1 MRVFAPPCYD
11 FRRMAI
17 SNDLAR
23 GLKKV
28 DKDLDFMM
36 TCFVEVLEQLGH
48 KDLAGTLPWMGKRKL
63 RGVQLFS
70 YRGVQAYSIAFQLL
84 NMVEENASAQ
94 SKRLREDKHGLA
106 SDPGSWGRALRALVA
121 AGLTDK
127 QIVKRLNRMR
137 VEPVLTAH
145 PTEAKRA
152 TVLEIHREIYKLLV
166 RRENNMW
173 TAAEQRAIR
182 EEIKVA
188 LERLWRTGEF
198 YHQKPDVQSEL
209 RNINYFLSKVFPDA
223 VVSMDLRL
231 RQAWEEAGLDP
242 ARVEHPDSLPQI
254 VLGTW
259 VGGDRDGHPLVTS
272 EVTSRA
278 LNLFRATAI
287 GICNERL
294 EALGQRLSLGD
305 HLQEPPAVFVRQ
317 VAKHAAFHGEAGEAA
332 VRRNVGETWRQY
344 VNLIRLRLPNVE
356 GELGQG
362 QHRSPEGV
370 IADLLFLRETL
381 FEVGA
386 GRIARA
392 ELDPLLRFLRTFGF
406 HMAVLD
412 IRQNSAFHDKAIGQ
426 LLAATGQDDANFA
439 QWDESR
445 RLGFLDS
452 ELRSTRPFLREQ
464 ASIGPEADA
473 VVACHRALATHIGH
487 YGSAGLGSL
496 IVSMTRSVSDL
507 LSVYLLARE
516 AGLTAGGSDDAYCL
530 LPVVPLFETI
540 GDLERSTGIMDA
552 FLSHPMTQRTLKA
565 RRDAG
570 LTDGLTQ
577 QVMIGYSDSNKDGG
591 ILASLWNLYR
601 AQQNLAAVGEKHGVR
616 IVFFHGRGGTISRG
630 AGPTHR
636 FIDALPQG
644 SIQGEMRV
652 TEQGE
657 SITQKYANHITAV
670 NNLELLTAGVTQNT
684 FLHDVAV
691 RSETAQAKVMDRLA
705 EFSREAYQDL
715 IRTPRFIE
723 FFRQAT
729 PIDVIE
735 ASRIGSRPSRRTG
748 AASLEDLRAI
758 PWVFAWSQARFYL
771 SGWYGVGSALA
782 RLKEEDPKGF
792 EIIRKNY
799 DDWPPLRYMLKNAS
813 TSVLASNRSM
823 MKLYGGLVTDKKL
836 RGLFLNRILA
846 EHNLARKMLDE
857 LSGSKLSEGRPRL
870 RKVIALRESA
880 IDLLHEQQ
888 VALLKDWR
896 KKVADG
902 DRKEADALLPQMLL
916 SLNAIAAGLQA
927 TG

>member
-823 MKLYGGLVTDKKL
+823 MKLYGSLVTDKKL

>member
-1 MRVFAPPCYD
+1 
-11 FRRMAI
+11 MAI
-17 SNDLAR
+17 STDLAR

-36 TCFVEVLEQLGH
+36 TCFVEVLEQLDH

-63 RGVQLFS
+63 RGVQIFS

-106 SDPGSWGRALRALVA
+106 SDPGSWGRALRALVD

-127 QIVKRLNRMR
+127 QIAKRLNRMR

-173 TAAEQRAIR
+173 TVAEQRAIR

-188 LERLWRTGEF
+188 LERLWRTGEI

-231 RQAWEEAGLDP
+231 RQAWEEAGFDP
-242 ARVEHPDSLPQI
+242 ARVEHPDSLPQV

-259 VGGDRDGHPLVTS
+259 VGGDRDGHPLVTA
-272 EVTSRA
+272 EVTTRA
-278 LNLFRATAI
+278 LNLFRSTAI
-287 GICNERL
+287 AICNERL
-294 EALGQRLSLGD
+294 ETLGQRLSLGD
-305 HLQEPPAVFVRQ
+305 HLQEPPAVFIRQ
-317 VAKHAAFHGEAGEAA
+317 VEKHAAAHGEAGEAA
-332 VRRNVGETWRQY
+332 LKRNIGETWRQY
-344 VNLIRLRLPNVE
+344 INLIHLRLPNPV
-356 GELGQG
+356 GALGQG
-362 QHRSPEGV
+362 QHRTPEGV

-381 FEVGA
+381 IEVGA

-452 ELRSTRPFLREQ
+452 ELRSTRPFMREQ
-464 ASIGPEADA
+464 ASIGNEADA
-473 VVACHRALATHIGH
+473 VVACHRALVEHIDQ

-691 RSETAQAKVMDRLA
+691 RSEAAQAKVMDRLA
-705 EFSREAYQDL
+705 EFSREAYQEL
-715 IRTPRFIE
+715 IHTPRFIE

-792 EIIRKNY
+792 EVIRKNY

-836 RGLFLNRILA
+836 RSLFLNRILA

>member
-1 MRVFAPPCYD
+1 
-11 FRRMAI
+11 MAI

-36 TCFVEVLEQLGH
+36 TCFVEVLEQLDH

-106 SDPGSWGRALRALVA
+106 SDPGSWGRALRSLVD

-127 QIVKRLNRMR
+127 QIAKRLNRMR

-231 RQAWEEAGLDP
+231 RQAWEEAGFDP
-242 ARVEHPDSLPQI
+242 ARVEHPDALPQI

-259 VGGDRDGHPLVTS
+259 VGGDRDGHPLVTA
-272 EVTSRA
+272 EVTTRA
-278 LNLFRATAI
+278 LNLFRSTAI
-287 GICNERL
+287 AICNERL
-294 EALGQRLSLGD
+294 ETLGQRLSLGD
-305 HLQEPPAVFVRQ
+305 HLQEPPAVFIRQ
-317 VAKHAAFHGEAGEAA
+317 VEKHAAAHGEAGEAA
-332 VRRNVGETWRQY
+332 LKRNVGETWRQY
-344 VNLIRLRLPNVE
+344 VNLIHLRLPNPV
-356 GELGQG
+356 GALGQG
-362 QHRSPEGV
+362 QHRTPEGV

-381 FEVGA
+381 IEVGA

-426 LLAATGQDDANFA
+426 LLAATGQDDADFA
-439 QWDESR
+439 HWDESR

-473 VVACHRALATHIGH
+473 VVACHRALATHIDH
-487 YGSAGLGSL
+487 YGAAGLGSL

-540 GDLERSTGIMDA
+540 GDLERSTGIMEA

-601 AQQNLAAVGEKHGVR
+601 AQQNLAAVGQKHGVR

-691 RSETAQAKVMDRLA
+691 RSEAAQAKVMDRLA

-792 EIIRKNY
+792 EVIRKNY

-836 RGLFLNRILA
+836 RSLFLNRILA

>member
-1 MRVFAPPCYD
+1 
-11 FRRMAI
+11 MAI

-36 TCFVEVLEQLGH
+36 TCFVEVLEQLDH

-63 RGVQLFS
+63 RGVQIFS

-106 SDPGSWGRALRALVA
+106 SDPGSWGRALRALVD

-127 QIVKRLNRMR
+127 QIAKRLNRMR

-188 LERLWRTGEF
+188 LERLWRTGEI

-259 VGGDRDGHPLVTS
+259 VGGDRDGHPLVTA
-272 EVTSRA
+272 EVTARA
-278 LNLFRATAI
+278 LNLFRSTAI
-287 GICNERL
+287 AICNERL
-294 EALGQRLSLGD
+294 ETLGQRLSLGD
-305 HLQEPPAVFVRQ
+305 HLQSPPPVFIRQ
-317 VAKHAAFHGEAGEAA
+317 VEKHAAAHGEAGEAA
-332 VRRNVGETWRQY
+332 LKRNIGETWRQY
-344 VNLIRLRLPNVE
+344 VNLVRLRLPNTV
-356 GELGQG
+356 GELGPG
-362 QHRSPEGV
+362 QHRTPEGV

-381 FEVGA
+381 IEVGA

-473 VVACHRALATHIGH
+473 AVACHRALVTHIDQ

-691 RSETAQAKVMDRLA
+691 RSEAAQAKVMDRLA
-705 EFSREAYQDL
+705 EFSREAYQEL

-792 EIIRKNY
+792 EVIRKNY

-836 RGLFLNRILA
+836 RSLFLNRILA

>member
-1 MRVFAPPCYD
+1 
-11 FRRMAI
+11 MAI

-36 TCFVEVLEQLGH
+36 TCFVEVLEQLDH

-63 RGVQLFS
+63 RGVQIFS

-106 SDPGSWGRALRALVA
+106 SDPGSWGRALRALVD

-127 QIVKRLNRMR
+127 QIAKRLNRMR

-173 TAAEQRAIR
+173 TVAEQRAIR

-188 LERLWRTGEF
+188 LERLWRTGEI

-259 VGGDRDGHPLVTS
+259 VGGDRDGHPLVTA
-272 EVTSRA
+272 EVTTRA
-278 LNLFRATAI
+278 LNLFRSTAI
-287 GICNERL
+287 AICNERL
-294 EALGQRLSLGD
+294 ETLGQRLSLGD
-305 HLQEPPAVFVRQ
+305 HLQEPPAVFTRQ

-332 VRRNVGETWRQY
+332 MKRNIGETWRQY
-344 VNLIRLRLPNVE
+344 INLIRLRLPNVE
-356 GELGQG
+356 GELGHG
-362 QHRSPEGV
+362 QHRTPEGV

-381 FEVGA
+381 IEVGA

-406 HMAVLD
+406 HMACLD

-426 LLAATGQDDANFA
+426 LLAATGQDDTNYA

-473 VVACHRALATHIGH
+473 VVACHRALVTHINQ

-516 AGLTAGGSDDAYCL
+516 AGLTAGGSEDAHCL

-552 FLSHPMTQRTLKA
+552 FLSHPMTKRTLQA
-565 RRDAG
+565 RCDAG
-570 LTDGLTQ
+570 ITDGLTQ

-616 IVFFHGRGGTISRG
+616 IIFFHGRGGTISRG

-691 RSETAQAKVMDRLA
+691 RSETTQAKVMDRLA
-705 EFSREAYQDL
+705 EFSREAYQSL
-715 IRTPRFIE
+715 IQTPRFIE

-823 MKLYGGLVTDKKL
+823 MKLYGALVTDKKL

-846 EHNLARKMLDE
+846 EHNLTRKMLDE

>member
-1 MRVFAPPCYD
+1 MGT
-11 FRRMAI
+11 AI
-17 SNDLAR
+17 STDLAK
-23 GLKKV
+23 GLRKV

-36 TCFVEVLEQLGH
+36 SCFVEVLEQLGH
-48 KDLAGTLPWMGKRKL
+48 KDIAGTLPWMGKRKL
-63 RGVQLFS
+63 RGVQIFS

-94 SKRLREDKHGLA
+94 SKRLREDRDGLA
-106 SDPGSWGRALRALVA
+106 SDPGSWGRALKEMKDAE
-121 AGLTDK
+121 LTDR
-127 QIVKRLNRMR
+127 QIAKRLSRI
-137 VEPVLTAH
+137 VIEPVLTAH

-198 YHQKPDVQSEL
+198 YQQKPDVQSEL
-209 RNINYFLSKVFPDA
+209 RNVLYFLTKVFPDA

-231 RQAWEEAGLDP
+231 RQAWEEAGFEP
-242 ARVEHPDSLPQI
+242 ERIEHPDALPHI
-254 VLGTW
+254 SLGTW
-259 VGGDRDGHPLVTS
+259 VGGDRDGHPLVTA
-272 EVTSRA
+272 EVTKGALDQLRA
-278 LNLFRATAI
+278 AAL
-287 GICNERL
+287 GICHERL
-294 EALGQRLSLGD
+294 DQLGQRLSLGD
-305 HLQEPPAVFVRQ
+305 HLQEPPPVFIKQ
-317 VAKHAAFHGEAGEAA
+317 VEKHAAAHGEAGEAA
-332 VRRNVGETWRQY
+332 LKRNLGETWRQY
-344 VNLIRLRLPNVE
+344 INLCRLRVPSA
-356 GELGQG
+356 GEAVQPG
-362 QHRSPEGV
+362 QHSTPDGV
-370 IADLLFLRETL
+370 VADLLFLRETL
-381 FEVGA
+381 IEVGA
-386 GRIARA
+386 GRIARS
-392 ELDPLLRFLRTFGF
+392 EIDPLVRFLRTFGF
-406 HMAVLD
+406 HMACLD
-412 IRQNSAFHDKAIGQ
+412 IRQNSAFHDRAIGQ
-426 LLAATGQDDANFA
+426 LLAAAGQSDHDYG
-439 QWDESR
+439 QWEESR

-452 ELRSTRPFLREQ
+452 ELRSPRPFLREQ
-464 ASIGPEADA
+464 VSVGAEADA
-473 VVACHRALATHIGH
+473 VIACYRGLVEHVGAH
-487 YGSAGLGSL
+487 GSAGIGSL

-516 AGLTAGGSDDAYCL
+516 AGLTAGGPDEAHCL

-540 GDLERSTGIMDA
+540 GDLERSTGILDE
-552 FLSHPMTQRTLKA
+552 FLAHPMTRRTLEA

-570 LTDGLTQ
+570 LTDGLVQ

-601 AQQNLAAVGEKHGVR
+601 AQQNLAGIGAKHGVR
-616 IVFFHGRGGTISRG
+616 VVFFHGRGGTISRG

-636 FIDALPQG
+636 FIDALPPGTINGQFR
-644 SIQGEMRV
+644 I

-657 SITQKYANHITAV
+657 TITKKYANHITAV

-684 FLHDVAV
+684 LLHEVSV
-691 RSETAQAKVMDRLA
+691 RSEVSQGKVMDRLA
-705 EFSREAYQDL
+705 EFSREAYQEL

-782 RLKEEDPKGF
+782 RLKEEDPKGY
-792 EIIRKNY
+792 ELIVKHH
-799 DDWPPLRYMLKNAS
+799 DDWAPLRYMLKNAS
-813 TSVLASNRSM
+813 TSVLAANRTM
-823 MKLYGGLVTDKKL
+823 MRLYGGMVTDRKL
-836 RGLFLNRILA
+836 RREFLGRVLA
-846 EHNLARKMLDE
+846 EHSLTRRMLDE
-857 LSGSKLSEGRPRL
+857 ISEGTLTAGRPRL
-870 RKVIALRESA
+870 KKVIGLRESA

-888 VALLKDWR
+888 VAILKDWR
-896 KKVADG
+896 RHVAAG
-902 DRKEADALLPQMLL
+902 EKKEADALLPQMLL

>member
-1 MRVFAPPCYD
+1 
-11 FRRMAI
+11 MAI

-36 TCFVEVLEQLGH
+36 TCFVEVLEQLDH

-106 SDPGSWGRALRALVA
+106 SDPGSWGRALRALA
-121 AGLTDK
+121 DAGLTDK
-127 QIVKRLNRMR
+127 QIAKRLNRMR

-231 RQAWEEAGLDP
+231 RQAWEEAGFDP
-242 ARVEHPDSLPQI
+242 DRVEHPDSLPQV

-259 VGGDRDGHPLVTS
+259 VGGDRDGHPLVTA
-272 EVTSRA
+272 EVTTRA
-278 LNLFRATAI
+278 LNLFRSTAI
-287 GICNERL
+287 AICNERL
-294 EALGQRLSLGD
+294 ETLGQRLSLGD
-305 HLQEPPAVFVRQ
+305 HLQEPPAVFIRQ
-317 VAKHAAFHGEAGEAA
+317 VEKHAAAHGEAGEAA
-332 VRRNVGETWRQY
+332 IKRNVGETWRQY
-344 VNLIRLRLPNVE
+344 VNLIHLRLPNPV
-356 GELGQG
+356 GALGHG
-362 QHRSPEGV
+362 QHPTPEGV

-381 FEVGA
+381 IEVGA

-426 LLAATGQDDANFA
+426 LLAATGQADAHFA

-452 ELRSTRPFLREQ
+452 ELRSTRPFMREQ

-473 VVACHRALATHIGH
+473 VVACHRALATHIDH

-691 RSETAQAKVMDRLA
+691 RSEAAQAKVMDRLA

-715 IRTPRFIE
+715 ITTPRFID

-792 EIIRKNY
+792 EVIRKNY

-846 EHNLARKMLDE
+846 EHGLARKMLDE

-870 RKVIALRESA
+870 RKVIALREEA

-902 DRKEADALLPQMLL
+902 DRKEAEALLPQMLL

>member
-1 MRVFAPPCYD
+1 
-11 FRRMAI
+11 MAI

-36 TCFVEVLEQLGH
+36 TCFVEVLEQLDH

-63 RGVQLFS
+63 RGVQIFS

-106 SDPGSWGRALRALVA
+106 SDPGSWGRALRALVD

-127 QIVKRLNRMR
+127 QIAKRLNRMR

-188 LERLWRTGEF
+188 LERLWRTGEI

-259 VGGDRDGHPLVTS
+259 VGGDRDGHPLVTA
-272 EVTSRA
+272 EVTARA
-278 LNLFRATAI
+278 LNLFRSTAI
-287 GICNERL
+287 AICNERL
-294 EALGQRLSLGD
+294 ETLGQRLSLGD
-305 HLQEPPAVFVRQ
+305 HLQSPPPVFIRQ
-317 VAKHAAFHGEAGEAA
+317 VEKHAAAHGEAGEAA
-332 VRRNVGETWRQY
+332 LKRNIGETWRQY
-344 VNLIRLRLPNVE
+344 VNLVHLRLPNTV
-356 GELGQG
+356 GELGPG
-362 QHRSPEGV
+362 QHRTPEGV

-381 FEVGA
+381 IEVGA

-473 VVACHRALATHIGH
+473 AVACHRALVTHIDQ

-691 RSETAQAKVMDRLA
+691 RSEAAQAKVMDRLA

-792 EIIRKNY
+792 EVIRKNY

-836 RGLFLNRILA
+836 RSLFLNRILA

>member
-1 MRVFAPPCYD
+1 
-11 FRRMAI
+11 MAI

-36 TCFVEVLEQLGH
+36 TCFVEVLEQLDH

-106 SDPGSWGRALRALVA
+106 SDPGSWGRALRTLVD

-127 QIVKRLNRMR
+127 QIAKRLNRMR

-231 RQAWEEAGLDP
+231 RQAWEEAGFDP
-242 ARVEHPDSLPQI
+242 DRVEHPDSLPQV

-259 VGGDRDGHPLVTS
+259 VGGDRDGHPLVTA
-272 EVTSRA
+272 EVTTRA
-278 LNLFRATAI
+278 LNLFRSTAI
-287 GICNERL
+287 AICNERL
-294 EALGQRLSLGD
+294 ETLGQRLSLGD
-305 HLQEPPAVFVRQ
+305 HLQEPPPVFIRQ
-317 VAKHAAFHGEAGEAA
+317 VEKHAAAHGEVGEAA
-332 VRRNVGETWRQY
+332 IRRNVGETWRQY
-344 VNLIRLRLPNVE
+344 VNLIRLRLPNPV
-356 GELGQG
+356 GALGHG
-362 QHRSPEGV
+362 QHPTPEGV

-381 FEVGA
+381 IEVGA

-426 LLAATGQDDANFA
+426 LLAATGQDDAHFA

-473 VVACHRALATHIGH
+473 VVACHRALATHIDH

-516 AGLTAGGSDDAYCL
+516 AGLTEGGSDDAYCL

-540 GDLERSTGIMDA
+540 GDLERSTGIMNA

-570 LTDGLTQ
+570 LTEGLTQ

-601 AQQNLAAVGEKHGVR
+601 AQQNLAAVGAKHGVR

-670 NNLELLTAGVTQNT
+670 NNLELLAAGVTQNT
-684 FLHDVAV
+684 FLHDVAI
-691 RSETAQAKVMDRLA
+691 RSEAAQAKVMDRLA
-705 EFSREAYQDL
+705 EFSREAYQEL

-792 EIIRKNY
+792 EVIRRNY

-823 MKLYGGLVTDKKL
+823 MRLYGGLVTDKKL
-836 RGLFLNRILA
+836 RALFLNRILA
-846 EHNLARKMLDE
+846 EHSLARKMLDE

>member
-1 MRVFAPPCYD
+1 
-11 FRRMAI
+11 MAI

-36 TCFVEVLEQLGH
+36 TCFVEVLEQLDH

-127 QIVKRLNRMR
+127 QIAKRLNRMR

-231 RQAWEEAGLDP
+231 RQAWEEAGFDP

-259 VGGDRDGHPLVTS
+259 VGGDRDGHPLVTA
-272 EVTSRA
+272 EVTTRA
-278 LNLFRATAI
+278 LNLFRSTAI
-287 GICNERL
+287 AICNERL
-294 EALGQRLSLGD
+294 ETLGQRLSLGD
-305 HLQEPPAVFVRQ
+305 HLQEPPAVFIRQ
-317 VAKHAAFHGEAGEAA
+317 VEKHAAAHGEAGEAA
-332 VRRNVGETWRQY
+332 IKRNVGETWRQY
-344 VNLIRLRLPNVE
+344 VNLIHLRLPNPV
-356 GELGQG
+356 GALGHG
-362 QHRSPEGV
+362 QHRTPEGV

-381 FEVGA
+381 IEVGA

-406 HMAVLD
+406 HMAILD

-452 ELRSTRPFLREQ
+452 ELRSTRPFMREQ

-473 VVACHRALATHIGH
+473 VVACHRALVTHIDQ

-691 RSETAQAKVMDRLA
+691 RSEAAQAKVMDRLA

-792 EIIRKNY
+792 EVIRKNY

-836 RGLFLNRILA
+836 RSLFLNRILA

>member
-1 MRVFAPPCYD
+1 
-11 FRRMAI
+11 MAI

-23 GLKKV
+23 GLRKV

-36 TCFVEVLEQLGH
+36 RCFVEVLEQLGH

-94 SKRLREDKHGLA
+94 SKRLREDKNGLA
-106 SDPGSWGRALRALVA
+106 SEPGSWGRALKSLHEE
-121 AGLTDK
+121 GLTDK
-127 QIVKRLNRMR
+127 QVAKRLARIR
-137 VEPVLTAH
+137 IDPVLTAH

-173 TAAEQRAIR
+173 TVAEQQAIR
-182 EEIKVA
+182 EEITVA
-188 LERLWRTGEF
+188 LERLWRTGEI
-198 YHQKPDVQSEL
+198 YQQKPDVQSEL
-209 RNINYFLSKVFPDA
+209 RNIIYFLSKVFPDA
-223 VVSMDLRL
+223 VISMDLRL
-231 RQAWEEAGLDP
+231 RQAWQAEGFAPERIDS
-242 ARVEHPDSLPQI
+242 PDALPQI
-254 VLGTW
+254 AFGTW
-259 VGGDRDGHPLVTS
+259 VGGDRDGHPLVTA
-272 EVTSRA
+272 EVTTRA
-278 LNLFRATAI
+278 LNLFRSTAI
-287 GICNERL
+287 NILHERL
-294 EALGQRLSLGD
+294 DTLGQRLSLGD
-305 HLQEPPAVFVRQ
+305 HLQEPPAVFIRQ
-317 VAKHAAFHGEAGEAA
+317 VEKHAAAHGEAGQLALS
-332 VRRNVGETWRQY
+332 RNVGETWRQY
-344 VNLIRLRLPNVE
+344 INLVRLRLPSPDREVE
-356 GELGQG
+356 PN
-362 QHRSPEGV
+362 QHKTPEGV
-370 IADLLFLRETL
+370 VADLLFLRETL
-381 FEVGA
+381 IEVGA
-386 GRIARA
+386 SRIARA
-392 ELDPLLRFLRTFGF
+392 ELDPLIRFLRVFGF
-406 HMAVLD
+406 HMACLD
-412 IRQNSAFHDKAIGQ
+412 IRQNSAFHDKAISQ
-426 LLAATGQDDANFA
+426 LMAAAGASETNYP
-439 QWDESR
+439 QWDEAR

-452 ELRSTRPFLREQ
+452 ELRSTRPFIREK

-473 VVACHRALATHIGH
+473 VLSCYRALVVHIH
-487 YGSAGLGSL
+487 HFGSAGLGSL

-516 AGLTAGGSDDAYCL
+516 AGLTAGGSDSPYCL

-540 GDLERSTGIMDA
+540 ADLERSTSILDA
-552 FLSHPMTQRTLKA
+552 FLSHPVTRRTLEA

-570 LTDGLTQ
+570 VTDGLVQ

-601 AQQNLAAVGEKHGVR
+601 AQQNLVAVGAKHGVR

-636 FIDALPQG
+636 FINALPQG
-644 SIQGEMRV
+644 TINGEMRV

-657 SITQKYANHITAV
+657 SISQKYANHITAV
-670 NNLELLTAGVTQNT
+670 HNLELLTAGTTQNT
-684 FLHDVAV
+684 LLQEVVV
-691 RSETAQAKVMDRLA
+691 RNEVPQAKVMDRLA
-705 EFSREAYQDL
+705 EFSREAYQAL
-715 IRTPRFIE
+715 IHTPRFIE

-758 PWVFAWSQARFYL
+758 PWVFAWSQSRFYL

-792 EIIRKNY
+792 ELIRKLY
-799 DDWPPLRYMLKNAS
+799 DEWAPLRYMLKNAS
-813 TSVLASNRSM
+813 TSVMAANRSM
-823 MKLYGGLVTDKKL
+823 MRLYGNLVTDRKL
-836 RGLFLNRILA
+836 RNAFLKRILD
-846 EHNLARKMLDE
+846 EHSLTRKMLDE
-857 LSGSKLSEGRPRL
+857 LSDSKLTEGRPRL
-870 RKVIALRESA
+870 RKVITLRESA

-902 DRKEADALLPQMLL
+902 ERKEADALLPQMLL

>member
-1 MRVFAPPCYD
+1 MPL
-11 FRRMAI
+11 
-17 SNDLAR
+17 SLDLAR
-23 GLKKV
+23 GLRKV

-36 TCFVEVLEQLGH
+36 TCFVEMLGQLDH
-48 KDLAGTLPWMGKRKL
+48 QDLAGTLPWMGKRKL
-63 RGVQLFS
+63 RGVQIFS

-94 SKRLREDKHGLA
+94 SKRLREDKRGLA
-106 SDPGSWGRALRALVA
+106 SDPGSWGRALRALVD

-127 QIVKRLNRMR
+127 QLAKRLNRVR
-137 VEPVLTAH
+137 IEPVLTAH
-145 PTEAKRA
+145 PTEAKRS

-188 LERLWRTGEF
+188 LERLWRTGEL

-209 RNINYFLSKVFPDA
+209 RNISYFLSKVFPEA
-223 VVSMDLRL
+223 VSSMDLRL

-242 ARVEHPDSLPQI
+242 VRIEHPDTLPQFAF
-254 VLGTW
+254 GTW
-259 VGGDRDGHPLVTS
+259 VGGDRDGHPLVTA
-272 EVTSRA
+272 EVTQRA
-278 LNLFRATAI
+278 LVLFRSTAI
-287 GICNERL
+287 ATCHERL
-294 EALGQRLSLGD
+294 ETLGQRLSLGD

-317 VAKHAAFHGEAGEAA
+317 VAKHAAAHGEAGAEALA
-332 VRRNVGETWRQY
+332 RNLGETWRQY
-344 VNLIRLRLPNVE
+344 VNLTRLRLPAAE
-356 GELGQG
+356 GPPGAG
-362 QHRSPEGV
+362 QHPSPEGV

-381 FEVGA
+381 VAVGA
-386 GRIARA
+386 GRIARS
-392 ELDPLLRFLRTFGF
+392 ELDPLLRFLRNFGF

-412 IRQNSAFHDKAIGQ
+412 VRQNSAFHDKAIGQ
-426 LLAATGQDDANFA
+426 ILAATGQDDIQFSA
-439 QWDESR
+439 WDESR

-464 ASIGPEADA
+464 ASVGVEADA
-473 VVACHRALATHIGH
+473 VIACYRVLATHLGQF
-487 YGSAGLGSL
+487 GSAGVGSL

-507 LSVYLLARE
+507 LTVYLLARE
-516 AGLTAGGSDDAYCL
+516 AGLTAGGLEDAHCR

-540 GDLERSTGIMDA
+540 DDLERSKGIMDA
-552 FLSHPMTQRTLKA
+552 FLAHPMTQRTLRA

-636 FIDALPQG
+636 FLDALPQG
-644 SIQGEMRV
+644 TIQGELRV

-670 NNLELLTAGVTQNT
+670 NNLELLAAGVTQNT

-691 RSETAQAKVMDRLA
+691 RSEKAQAKVMDRLA
-705 EFSREAYQDL
+705 EFSREAYQGL
-715 IRTPRFIE
+715 ILTPRFIE

-792 EIIRKNY
+792 DLLRKSY
-799 DDWPPLRYMLKNAS
+799 DGWPPLRYMLTNAS
-813 TSVLASNRSM
+813 TSVLAANRSM
-823 MKLYGGLVTDKKL
+823 MRLYGSLVTD
-836 RGLFLNRILA
+836 RRIREPFLKRILA
-846 EHNLARKMLDE
+846 EHLLTHRMLDE

-870 RKVIALRESA
+870 RKVIALREAA

-902 DRKEADALLPQMLL
+902 ERKESEALLPQMLL

>member
-1 MRVFAPPCYD
+1 
-11 FRRMAI
+11 MAI
-17 SNDLAR
+17 STDLAR

-36 TCFVEVLEQLGH
+36 TCFVEMLEQLDH

-63 RGVQLFS
+63 RGVQIFS

-94 SKRLREDKHGLA
+94 SKRLREDKQGLA
-106 SDPGSWGRALRALVA
+106 SDPGSWGRALRALIA

-127 QIVKRLNRMR
+127 QIAKRLNRMR
-137 VEPVLTAH
+137 VDPVLTAH
-145 PTEAKRA
+145 PTEAKRS

-173 TAAEQRAIR
+173 TVAEQRAIR

-188 LERLWRTGEF
+188 LERLWRTGEI
-198 YHQKPDVQSEL
+198 YHQKPDVSSEL

-223 VVSMDLRL
+223 VISMDLRL

-242 ARVEHPDSLPQI
+242 ARIEHPDALPQFAF
-254 VLGTW
+254 GTW
-259 VGGDRDGHPLVTS
+259 VGGDRDGHPLVTA
-272 EVTSRA
+272 EVTHHA
-278 LNLFRATAI
+278 LSLFRSTAI
-287 GICNERL
+287 ATCHERI
-294 EALGQRLSLGD
+294 ETLGQRLSLGD

-317 VAKHAAFHGEAGEAA
+317 VAKHGAAHGEAGAEAIN
-332 VRRNVGETWRQY
+332 RNLGETWRQY
-344 VNLIRLRLPNVE
+344 INLTRLRLPNPE
-356 GELGQG
+356 GPLGAG
-362 QHRSPEGV
+362 QHPSPEGV

-381 FEVGA
+381 IAVGA
-386 GRIARA
+386 GRIARS
-392 ELDPLLRFLRTFGF
+392 ELDPLLRFMRTFGF

-412 IRQNSAFHDKAIGQ
+412 IRQNSAFHDKAISQ
-426 LLAATGQDDANFA
+426 LLAATGQDDIRFSE
-439 QWDESR
+439 WDESR

-473 VVACHRALATHIGH
+473 VIACYRVLATHIGQF
-487 YGSAGLGSL
+487 GSAGVGSL

-507 LSVYLLARE
+507 LTVYLLARE
-516 AGLTAGGSDDAYCL
+516 AGLTAGGLEDAHCL

-540 GDLERSTGIMDA
+540 DDLERSKGIMDA
-552 FLSHPMTQRTLKA
+552 FLAHPMTQRTLRA

-636 FIDALPQG
+636 FLDALPQG

-670 NNLELLTAGVTQNT
+670 NNLELLAAGVTQNT

-691 RSETAQAKVMDRLA
+691 RSEKAQAKVMDSLA
-705 EFSREAYQDL
+705 EFSREAYQGL
-715 IRTPRFIE
+715 ILTPRFIE

-748 AASLEDLRAI
+748 AASIEDLRAI

-792 EIIRKNY
+792 ELLRKSY
-799 DDWPPLRYMLKNAS
+799 DGWPPLRYMLTNAS
-813 TSVLASNRSM
+813 TSVLAANRSV
-823 MKLYGGLVTDKKL
+823 MKLYGALVTDRKI
-836 RGLFLNRILA
+836 RDPFLKRILA
-846 EHNLARKMLDE
+846 EHLLTHRMLDE
-857 LSGSKLSEGRPRL
+857 LSGSKLSAGRPRL
-870 RKVIALRESA
+870 RKVIALREAA

-902 DRKEADALLPQMLL
+902 DRKEADAQLPQMLL

>member
-1 MRVFAPPCYD
+1 
-11 FRRMAI
+11 MAI
-17 SNDLAR
+17 STDLAR

-28 DKDLDFMM
+28 DNDLDFMM
-36 TCFVEVLEQLGH
+36 TCFVEVLEQLDH

-63 RGVQLFS
+63 RGVQIFS

-106 SDPGSWGRALRALVA
+106 SDPGSWGRALRALAA

-127 QIVKRLNRMR
+127 QIAKRLNRMR
-137 VEPVLTAH
+137 VDPVLTAH

-166 RRENNMW
+166 RRENKMW
-173 TAAEQRAIR
+173 TVAEQRAIR

-188 LERLWRTGEF
+188 LERLWRTGEI
-198 YHQKPDVQSEL
+198 YHQKPDVASEL

-231 RQAWEEAGLDP
+231 RQAWEEAGFDP
-242 ARVEHPDSLPQI
+242 ARIEHPDSLPQI
-254 VLGTW
+254 ALGTW
-259 VGGDRDGHPLVTS
+259 VGGDRDGHPLVTA
-272 EVTSRA
+272 EVTARA
-278 LNLFRATAI
+278 LNLFRSTAVA
-287 GICNERL
+287 ICNERL
-294 EALGQRLSLGD
+294 ETLGQRLSLGD
-305 HLQEPPAVFVRQ
+305 HLQEPPAVFLRQ
-317 VAKHAAFHGEAGEAA
+317 VAKHAAAHGEAGEEAIK
-332 VRRNVGETWRQY
+332 RNIGETWRQY
-344 VNLIRLRLPNVE
+344 INLTRLRLPNAE
-356 GELGQG
+356 GELGAG
-362 QHRSPEGV
+362 QHRTPEGV

-381 FEVGA
+381 VEVGA

-426 LLAATGQDDANFA
+426 LLAATGQDDTHYA

-452 ELRSTRPFLREQ
+452 ELRSTRPFMREQ
-464 ASIGPEADA
+464 ASIGTEADA
-473 VVACHRALATHIGH
+473 VVACHRTLVTHIEQ

-516 AGLTAGGSDDAYCL
+516 AGLTAGGSEDAYCL

-552 FLSHPMTQRTLKA
+552 FLSHPMTKRTLQA

-570 LTDGLTQ
+570 ITDGLTQ

-601 AQQNLAAVGEKHGVR
+601 AQQNLAAIGEKHGVR

-691 RSETAQAKVMDRLA
+691 RSESAQAKVMDRLA
-705 EFSREAYQDL
+705 EFSREAYQSL
-715 IRTPRFIE
+715 IQTPRFIE

-792 EIIRKNY
+792 EVIRKNY

-823 MKLYGGLVTDKKL
+823 MKLYGALVTDKKL

-846 EHNLARKMLDE
+846 EHNLTRKMLDE

-888 VALLKDWR
+888 VTLLKDWR

>member
-1 MRVFAPPCYD
+1 
-11 FRRMAI
+11 
-17 SNDLAR
+17 
-23 GLKKV
+23 
-28 DKDLDFMM
+28 
-36 TCFVEVLEQLGH
+36 
-48 KDLAGTLPWMGKRKL
+48 MGKRKL

-106 SDPGSWGRALRALVA
+106 SDPGSWGRALRALAA

-127 QIVKRLNRMR
+127 QIAKRLNRMR

-231 RQAWEEAGLDP
+231 RQAWEEAGFDP
-242 ARVEHPDSLPQI
+242 SRVEHPDTLPQI

-259 VGGDRDGHPLVTS
+259 VGGDRDGHPLVTA
-272 EVTSRA
+272 EVTTRA
-278 LNLFRATAI
+278 LNLFRSTAI
-287 GICNERL
+287 AICNERL
-294 EALGQRLSLGD
+294 ETLGQRLSLGD
-305 HLQEPPAVFVRQ
+305 HLQSPPPVFIRQ
-317 VAKHAAFHGEAGEAA
+317 VEKHAAAHGEAGEAA
-332 VRRNVGETWRQY
+332 IKRNVGETWRQY
-344 VNLIRLRLPNVE
+344 VNLIHLRLPNPV
-356 GELGQG
+356 GALGQG
-362 QHRSPEGV
+362 QHRTPEGV

-381 FEVGA
+381 IEVGA

-412 IRQNSAFHDKAIGQ
+412 IRQNSAFHDKAISQ
-426 LLAATGQDDANFA
+426 LLAATGQEDANFA

-473 VVACHRALATHIGH
+473 VVACHRALVTHIDQ

-601 AQQNLAAVGEKHGVR
+601 AQQNLAAVGAKHGVR
-616 IVFFHGRGGTISRG
+616 IIFFHGRGGTISRG

-691 RSETAQAKVMDRLA
+691 RSEAAQAKVMDRLA

-836 RGLFLNRILA
+836 RSLFLNRILA

>member
-1 MRVFAPPCYD
+1 
-11 FRRMAI
+11 MAI

-36 TCFVEVLEQLGH
+36 TCFVEVLEQLDH

-106 SDPGSWGRALRALVA
+106 SDPGSWGRALRALVD

-127 QIVKRLNRMR
+127 QIAKRLNRMR

-231 RQAWEEAGLDP
+231 RQAWEEAGFDP

-259 VGGDRDGHPLVTS
+259 VGGDRDGHPLVTA
-272 EVTSRA
+272 EVTTRA
-278 LNLFRATAI
+278 LNLFRSTAI
-287 GICNERL
+287 AICNERL
-294 EALGQRLSLGD
+294 ETLGQRLSLGD
-305 HLQEPPAVFVRQ
+305 HLQSPPPVFIRQ
-317 VAKHAAFHGEAGEAA
+317 VEKHAAAHGEAGEAA
-332 VRRNVGETWRQY
+332 LRRNVGETWRQY
-344 VNLIRLRLPNVE
+344 VNLIHLRLPNPV
-356 GELGQG
+356 GALGQG
-362 QHRSPEGV
+362 QHRTPEGV

-381 FEVGA
+381 IEVGA

-464 ASIGPEADA
+464 ASIGNEADA
-473 VVACHRALATHIGH
+473 VVACHRALVTHIDQ

-792 EIIRKNY
+792 EVIRKNY

-836 RGLFLNRILA
+836 RSLFLNRILA

>member
-1 MRVFAPPCYD
+1 
-11 FRRMAI
+11 MAI

-36 TCFVEVLEQLGH
+36 TCFVEVLEQLDH

-63 RGVQLFS
+63 RGVQIFS

-106 SDPGSWGRALRALVA
+106 SDPGSWGRALRALVD

-127 QIVKRLNRMR
+127 QIAKRLNRMR

-188 LERLWRTGEF
+188 LERLWRTGEI

-259 VGGDRDGHPLVTS
+259 VGGDRDGHPLVTA
-272 EVTSRA
+272 EVTARA
-278 LNLFRATAI
+278 LNLFRSTAI
-287 GICNERL
+287 AICNERL
-294 EALGQRLSLGD
+294 ETLGQRLSLGD
-305 HLQEPPAVFVRQ
+305 HLQSPPPVFIRQ
-317 VAKHAAFHGEAGEAA
+317 VEKHAAAHGEAGEAA
-332 VRRNVGETWRQY
+332 LKRNIGETWRQY
-344 VNLIRLRLPNVE
+344 VNLVRLRLPNTV
-356 GELGQG
+356 GELGPG
-362 QHRSPEGV
+362 QHRTPEGV

-381 FEVGA
+381 IEVGA

-473 VVACHRALATHIGH
+473 AVACHRALVTHIDQ

-691 RSETAQAKVMDRLA
+691 RSEAAQAKVMDRLA
-705 EFSREAYQDL
+705 EFSREAYQEL

-771 SGWYGVGSALA
+771 SGWSGGGSALA
-782 RLKEEDPKGF
+782 RLKEEDPKGC
-792 EIIRKNY
+792 EVIRQNY

-836 RGLFLNRILA
+836 RSLFLNRILA

>member
-1 MRVFAPPCYD
+1 
-11 FRRMAI
+11 MAI

-36 TCFVEVLEQLGH
+36 TCFVEVLEQLDH

-63 RGVQLFS
+63 RGVQIFS

-127 QIVKRLNRMR
+127 QIAKRLNRMR

-188 LERLWRTGEF
+188 LERLWRTGEI

-231 RQAWEEAGLDP
+231 RQAWEEAGFDP

-259 VGGDRDGHPLVTS
+259 VGGDRDGHPLVTA
-272 EVTSRA
+272 EVTTRA
-278 LNLFRATAI
+278 LNLFRSTAI
-287 GICNERL
+287 AICNERL
-294 EALGQRLSLGD
+294 ETLGQRLSLGD
-305 HLQEPPAVFVRQ
+305 HLQSPPPVFIRQ
-317 VAKHAAFHGEAGEAA
+317 VEKHAAAHGEAGEAA
-332 VRRNVGETWRQY
+332 LKRNIGETWRQY
-344 VNLIRLRLPNVE
+344 VNLIHLRLPNPV
-356 GELGQG
+356 GALGQG
-362 QHRSPEGV
+362 QHPTPEGV

-381 FEVGA
+381 IEVGA

-412 IRQNSAFHDKAIGQ
+412 IRQNSAFHDKAISQ

-473 VVACHRALATHIGH
+473 VVACHRALVEHIDQ

-691 RSETAQAKVMDRLA
+691 RSEAAQAKVMDRLA

-836 RGLFLNRILA
+836 RSLFLNRILA

>member
-1 MRVFAPPCYD
+1 
-11 FRRMAI
+11 MAI

-36 TCFVEVLEQLGH
+36 TCFVEVLEQLDH

-106 SDPGSWGRALRALVA
+106 SDPGSWGRALRALAA

-127 QIVKRLNRMR
+127 QIAKRLNRMR

-231 RQAWEEAGLDP
+231 RQAWEEAGFDP
-242 ARVEHPDSLPQI
+242 SRVEHPDTLPQI

-259 VGGDRDGHPLVTS
+259 VGGDRDGHPLVTA
-272 EVTSRA
+272 EVTTRA
-278 LNLFRATAI
+278 LNLFRSTAI
-287 GICNERL
+287 AICNERL
-294 EALGQRLSLGD
+294 ETLGQRLSLGD
-305 HLQEPPAVFVRQ
+305 HLQSPPPVFIRQ
-317 VAKHAAFHGEAGEAA
+317 VEKHAAAHGEAGEAA
-332 VRRNVGETWRQY
+332 IKRNVGETWRQY
-344 VNLIRLRLPNVE
+344 VNLIHLRLPNPV
-356 GELGQG
+356 GALGQG
-362 QHRSPEGV
+362 QHRTPEGV

-381 FEVGA
+381 IEVGA

-412 IRQNSAFHDKAIGQ
+412 IRQNSAFHDKAISQ
-426 LLAATGQDDANFA
+426 LLAATGQEDANFA

-473 VVACHRALATHIGH
+473 VVACHRALVTHIDQ

-601 AQQNLAAVGEKHGVR
+601 AQQNLAAVGAKHGVR
-616 IVFFHGRGGTISRG
+616 IIFFHGRGGTISRG

-691 RSETAQAKVMDRLA
+691 RSEAAQAKVMDRLA

-836 RGLFLNRILA
+836 RSLFLNRILA

-896 KKVADG
+896 TKVADG

>member
-1 MRVFAPPCYD
+1 
-11 FRRMAI
+11 MAI

-36 TCFVEVLEQLGH
+36 SCFVEVLEQLDH

-63 RGVQLFS
+63 RGVQIFS

-106 SDPGSWGRALRALVA
+106 SDPGSWGRALRALVD

-127 QIVKRLNRMR
+127 QIAKRLNRMR

-188 LERLWRTGEF
+188 LERLWRTGEI

-259 VGGDRDGHPLVTS
+259 VGGDRDGHPLVTA
-272 EVTSRA
+272 EVTARA
-278 LNLFRATAI
+278 LNLFRSTAI
-287 GICNERL
+287 AICNERL
-294 EALGQRLSLGD
+294 ETLGQRLSLGD
-305 HLQEPPAVFVRQ
+305 HLQSPPPVFIRQ
-317 VAKHAAFHGEAGEAA
+317 VEKHAAAHGEAGEAA
-332 VRRNVGETWRQY
+332 LKRNIGETWRQY
-344 VNLIRLRLPNVE
+344 VNLVRLRLPNTV
-356 GELGQG
+356 GELGPG
-362 QHRSPEGV
+362 QHRTPEGV

-381 FEVGA
+381 IEVGA

-473 VVACHRALATHIGH
+473 VVACHRTLVEHIEQ

-684 FLHDVAV
+684 LLHDVAV
-691 RSETAQAKVMDRLA
+691 RSEAAQAKVMDRLA

-792 EIIRKNY
+792 EVIRKNY

-836 RGLFLNRILA
+836 RSLFLNRILA

>member
-1 MRVFAPPCYD
+1 
-11 FRRMAI
+11 MAI

-36 TCFVEVLEQLGH
+36 TCFVEVLEQLDH

-63 RGVQLFS
+63 RGVQIFS

-106 SDPGSWGRALRALVA
+106 SDPGSWGRALRALVD

-127 QIVKRLNRMR
+127 QIAKRLNRMR

-188 LERLWRTGEF
+188 LERLWRTGEI

-259 VGGDRDGHPLVTS
+259 VGGDRDGHPLVTA
-272 EVTSRA
+272 EVTTRA
-278 LNLFRATAI
+278 LNLFRSTAI
-287 GICNERL
+287 AICNERL
-294 EALGQRLSLGD
+294 ETLGQRLSLGD
-305 HLQEPPAVFVRQ
+305 HLQEPPAVFIRQ
-317 VAKHAAFHGEAGEAA
+317 VEKHAAAHGEAGEAA
-332 VRRNVGETWRQY
+332 IKRNIGETWRQY
-344 VNLIRLRLPNVE
+344 INLIHLRLPNPV
-356 GELGQG
+356 GALGQG
-362 QHRSPEGV
+362 QHRTPEGV

-381 FEVGA
+381 IEVGA

-406 HMAVLD
+406 HMAILD

-464 ASIGPEADA
+464 ASIGNEADA
-473 VVACHRALATHIGH
+473 VVACHRALVTHIDQ

-516 AGLTAGGSDDAYCL
+516 AGLTAGGSEDAYCL

-691 RSETAQAKVMDRLA
+691 RSEAAQAKVMDRLA

-836 RGLFLNRILA
+836 RSLFLNRILA

>member
-1 MRVFAPPCYD
+1 
-11 FRRMAI
+11 MAI

-36 TCFVEVLEQLGH
+36 TCFVEVLEQLDH

-63 RGVQLFS
+63 RGVQIFS

-106 SDPGSWGRALRALVA
+106 SDPGSWGRALRALVD

-127 QIVKRLNRMR
+127 QIAKRLNRMR

-188 LERLWRTGEF
+188 LERLWRTGEI

-259 VGGDRDGHPLVTS
+259 VGGDRDGHPLVTA
-272 EVTSRA
+272 EVTTRA
-278 LNLFRATAI
+278 LNLFRSTAI
-287 GICNERL
+287 AICNERL
-294 EALGQRLSLGD
+294 ETLGQRLSLGD
-305 HLQEPPAVFVRQ
+305 HLQEPPAVFIRQ
-317 VAKHAAFHGEAGEAA
+317 VEKHAAAHGEAGEAA
-332 VRRNVGETWRQY
+332 LKRNIGETWRQY
-344 VNLIRLRLPNVE
+344 INLIHLRLPNPV
-356 GELGQG
+356 GALGQG
-362 QHRSPEGV
+362 QHRTPEGV

-381 FEVGA
+381 IEVGA

-452 ELRSTRPFLREQ
+452 ELRSTRPFMREQ
-464 ASIGPEADA
+464 ASIGNEADA
-473 VVACHRALATHIGH
+473 VVACHRALVEHIDQ

-516 AGLTAGGSDDAYCL
+516 AGLTAGGSEDAYCL

-644 SIQGEMRV
+644 TIQGEMRV

-691 RSETAQAKVMDRLA
+691 RSETAQSKVMDRLA
-705 EFSREAYQDL
+705 EFSREAYQSL
-715 IRTPRFIE
+715 IQTPRFID

-792 EIIRKNY
+792 EVIRKNY

-836 RGLFLNRILA
+836 RSLFLNRILA

>member
-1 MRVFAPPCYD
+1 
-11 FRRMAI
+11 
-17 SNDLAR
+17 
-23 GLKKV
+23 
-28 DKDLDFMM
+28 
-36 TCFVEVLEQLGH
+36 
-48 KDLAGTLPWMGKRKL
+48 
-63 RGVQLFS
+63 
-70 YRGVQAYSIAFQLL
+70 
-84 NMVEENASAQ
+84 MVEENASAQ

-106 SDPGSWGRALRALVA
+106 SDPGSWGRALRALAA

-127 QIVKRLNRMR
+127 QIAKRLNRMR

-231 RQAWEEAGLDP
+231 RQAWEEAGFDP
-242 ARVEHPDSLPQI
+242 SRVEHPDTLPQI

-259 VGGDRDGHPLVTS
+259 VGGDRDGHPLVTA
-272 EVTSRA
+272 EVTTRA
-278 LNLFRATAI
+278 LNLFRSTAI
-287 GICNERL
+287 AICNERL
-294 EALGQRLSLGD
+294 ETLGQRLSLGD
-305 HLQEPPAVFVRQ
+305 HLQSPPPVFIRQ
-317 VAKHAAFHGEAGEAA
+317 VEKHAAAHGEAGEAA
-332 VRRNVGETWRQY
+332 IKRNVGETWRQY
-344 VNLIRLRLPNVE
+344 VNLIHLRLPNPV
-356 GELGQG
+356 GALGQG
-362 QHRSPEGV
+362 QHRTPEGV

-381 FEVGA
+381 IEVGA

-412 IRQNSAFHDKAIGQ
+412 IRQNSAFHDKAISQ
-426 LLAATGQDDANFA
+426 LLAATGQEDANFA

-473 VVACHRALATHIGH
+473 VVACHRALVTHIDQ

-601 AQQNLAAVGEKHGVR
+601 AQQNLAAVGAKHGVR
-616 IVFFHGRGGTISRG
+616 IIFFHGRGGTISRG

-691 RSETAQAKVMDRLA
+691 RSEAAQAKVMDRLA

-836 RGLFLNRILA
+836 RSLFLNRILA

>member
-1 MRVFAPPCYD
+1 
-11 FRRMAI
+11 MAI

-36 TCFVEVLEQLGH
+36 TCFVEVLEQLDH

-106 SDPGSWGRALRALVA
+106 SDPGSWGRALRALVD

-127 QIVKRLNRMR
+127 QIAKRLNRMR

-231 RQAWEEAGLDP
+231 RQAWEEAGFDP

-259 VGGDRDGHPLVTS
+259 VGGDRDGHPLVTA
-272 EVTSRA
+272 EVTTRA
-278 LNLFRATAI
+278 LNLFRSTAI
-287 GICNERL
+287 AICNERL
-294 EALGQRLSLGD
+294 ETLGQRLSLGD
-305 HLQEPPAVFVRQ
+305 HLQSPPPVFIRQ
-317 VAKHAAFHGEAGEAA
+317 VEKHAAAHGEAGEAA
-332 VRRNVGETWRQY
+332 LKRNVGETWRQY
-344 VNLIRLRLPNVE
+344 VNLIHLRLPNPV
-356 GELGQG
+356 GELGHG
-362 QHRSPEGV
+362 QHRTPEGV

-381 FEVGA
+381 IEVGA

-464 ASIGPEADA
+464 ASIGNEADA
-473 VVACHRALATHIGH
+473 VVACHRALVTHIDQ

-565 RRDAG
+565 RREAG

-691 RSETAQAKVMDRLA
+691 RSEAAQAKVMDRLA
-705 EFSREAYQDL
+705 EFSREAYQEL
-715 IRTPRFIE
+715 IHTPRFIE

-792 EIIRKNY
+792 EVIRKNY

-836 RGLFLNRILA
+836 RSLFLNRILA

>member
-1 MRVFAPPCYD
+1 
-11 FRRMAI
+11 MAI

-36 TCFVEVLEQLGH
+36 TCFVEVLEQLDH

-127 QIVKRLNRMR
+127 QIAKRLNRMR

-231 RQAWEEAGLDP
+231 RQAWEEAGFDP

-259 VGGDRDGHPLVTS
+259 VGGDRDGHPLVTA
-272 EVTSRA
+272 EVTTRA
-278 LNLFRATAI
+278 LNLFRSTAI
-287 GICNERL
+287 AICNERL
-294 EALGQRLSLGD
+294 ETLGQRLSLGD
-305 HLQEPPAVFVRQ
+305 HLQEPPAVFIRQ
-317 VAKHAAFHGEAGEAA
+317 VEKHAAAHGEAGEAA
-332 VRRNVGETWRQY
+332 IKRNVGETWRQY
-344 VNLIRLRLPNVE
+344 VNLIHLRLPNPV
-356 GELGQG
+356 GALGHG
-362 QHRSPEGV
+362 QHRTPEGV

-381 FEVGA
+381 IEVGA

-406 HMAVLD
+406 HMAILD

-452 ELRSTRPFLREQ
+452 ELRSTRPFMREQ

-473 VVACHRALATHIGH
+473 VLACHRALVTHIDQ

-691 RSETAQAKVMDRLA
+691 RSEAAQAKVMDRLA

-792 EIIRKNY
+792 EVIRKNY

-836 RGLFLNRILA
+836 RSLFLNRILA

>member
-1 MRVFAPPCYD
+1 
-11 FRRMAI
+11 
-17 SNDLAR
+17 
-23 GLKKV
+23 
-28 DKDLDFMM
+28 MM
-36 TCFVEVLEQLGH
+36 TCFVEVLEQLDH

-63 RGVQLFS
+63 RGVQIFS

-106 SDPGSWGRALRALVA
+106 SDPGSWGRALRALVD

-127 QIVKRLNRMR
+127 QIAKRLNRMR

-188 LERLWRTGEF
+188 LERLWRTGEI

-259 VGGDRDGHPLVTS
+259 VGGDRDGHPLVTA
-272 EVTSRA
+272 EVTARA
-278 LNLFRATAI
+278 LNLFRSTAI
-287 GICNERL
+287 AICNERL
-294 EALGQRLSLGD
+294 ETLGQRLSLGD
-305 HLQEPPAVFVRQ
+305 HLQSPPPVFIRQ
-317 VAKHAAFHGEAGEAA
+317 VEKHAAAHGEAGEAA
-332 VRRNVGETWRQY
+332 LKRNIGETWRQY
-344 VNLIRLRLPNVE
+344 VNLVRLRLPNTV
-356 GELGQG
+356 GELGPG
-362 QHRSPEGV
+362 QHRTPEGV

-381 FEVGA
+381 IEVGA

-473 VVACHRALATHIGH
+473 AVACHRALVTHIDQ

-691 RSETAQAKVMDRLA
+691 RSEAAQAKVMDRLA
-705 EFSREAYQDL
+705 EFSREAYQEL

-792 EIIRKNY
+792 EVIRKNY

-836 RGLFLNRILA
+836 RSLFLNRILA

>member
-1 MRVFAPPCYD
+1 
-11 FRRMAI
+11 MAI

-36 TCFVEVLEQLGH
+36 TCFVEGLEQLDH

-106 SDPGSWGRALRALVA
+106 SDPGSWGRALRTLVD

-127 QIVKRLNRMR
+127 QIAKRLNRMR

-231 RQAWEEAGLDP
+231 RQAWEEAGFDP
-242 ARVEHPDSLPQI
+242 DRVEHPDSLPQV

-259 VGGDRDGHPLVTS
+259 VGGDRDGHPLVTA
-272 EVTSRA
+272 EVTTRA
-278 LNLFRATAI
+278 LNLFRSTAI
-287 GICNERL
+287 AICNERL
-294 EALGQRLSLGD
+294 ETLGQRLSLGD
-305 HLQEPPAVFVRQ
+305 HLQEPPPVFIRQ
-317 VAKHAAFHGEAGEAA
+317 VEKHAAAHGEAGEAA
-332 VRRNVGETWRQY
+332 IRRNVGETWRQY
-344 VNLIRLRLPNVE
+344 VNLIRLRLPNPV
-356 GELGQG
+356 GALGHG
-362 QHRSPEGV
+362 QHPTPEGV

-381 FEVGA
+381 IEVGA

-426 LLAATGQDDANFA
+426 LLAATGQDDAHFA

-473 VVACHRALATHIGH
+473 VVACHRALATHIDH

-516 AGLTAGGSDDAYCL
+516 AGLTEGGSDDAYCL

-540 GDLERSTGIMDA
+540 GDLERSTGIMNA

-570 LTDGLTQ
+570 LTEGLTQ

-601 AQQNLAAVGEKHGVR
+601 AQQNLAAVGAKHGVR

-670 NNLELLTAGVTQNT
+670 NNLELLAAGVTQNT
-684 FLHDVAV
+684 FLHDVAI
-691 RSETAQAKVMDRLA
+691 RSEAAQAKVMDRLA
-705 EFSREAYQDL
+705 EFSREAYQEL

-792 EIIRKNY
+792 EVIRRNY

-823 MKLYGGLVTDKKL
+823 MRLYGGLVTDKKL
-836 RGLFLNRILA
+836 RALFLNRILA
-846 EHNLARKMLDE
+846 EHSLARKMLDE

>member
-1 MRVFAPPCYD
+1 
-11 FRRMAI
+11 MAI
-17 SNDLAR
+17 STDLAR

-36 TCFVEVLEQLGH
+36 GCFVEVLEQLDH

-63 RGVQLFS
+63 RGVQIFS

-94 SKRLREDKHGLA
+94 SKRLREDKLGLA
-106 SDPGSWGRALRALVA
+106 SDPGSWGRAFQTLRGADI
-121 AGLTDK
+121 TDK
-127 QIVKRLNRMR
+127 QIAKRLARVR

-182 EEIKVA
+182 DEIKVA

-198 YHQKPDVQSEL
+198 YQQKPDVQSEL

-223 VVSMDLRL
+223 IVSMDLRL
-231 RQAWEEAGLDP
+231 RQAWEEAGFDIS
-242 ARVEHPDSLPQI
+242 RIEHPDALP
-254 VLGTW
+254 VVALGTW
-259 VGGDRDGHPLVTS
+259 VGGDRDGHPLVTA
-272 EVTSRA
+272 EVTTRA
-278 LNLFRATAI
+278 LGLFRATAI
-287 GICNERL
+287 AICQERL
-294 EALGQRLSLGD
+294 EVLGQRLSLGD
-305 HLQEPPAVFVRQ
+305 HLQLPPAVFVKQ
-317 VAKHAAFHGEAGEAA
+317 VEKHAAAHGEAGAA
-332 VRRNVGETWRQY
+332 ALARNHGETWRQY
-344 VNLIRLRLPNVE
+344 VNLVRLRLPPVE
-356 GELGQG
+356 GELAAG
-362 QHRSPEGV
+362 QHATPDGV
-370 IADLLFLRETL
+370 VADLLFLRETL
-381 FEVGA
+381 IEVGA

-392 ELDPLLRFLRTFGF
+392 ELDPLIRFLRVFGF
-406 HMAVLD
+406 HMACLD

-426 LLAATGQDDANFA
+426 LLAAAGQDDHHYA

-452 ELRSTRPFLREQ
+452 ELRSTRPFMREQ
-464 ASIGPEADA
+464 ASIGAEADA
-473 VVACHRALATHIGH
+473 VLACHRALVVHIGKH
-487 YGSAGLGSL
+487 GAAGLGSL

-516 AGLTAGGSDDAYCL
+516 AGLTAGGSDDSYCL

-540 GDLERSTGIMDA
+540 DDLERSTSILDS
-552 FLSHPMTQRTLKA
+552 FLSHPMTKRTLAA

-570 LTDGLTQ
+570 FTDGLTQ

-644 SIQGEMRV
+644 SINGEMRV

-684 FLHDVAV
+684 LLHDMAV
-691 RSETAQAKVMDRLA
+691 RNEAAQSKVMDRLA
-705 EFSREAYQDL
+705 EFSREAYQTL

-792 EIIRKNY
+792 EVIRRNY

-813 TSVLASNRSM
+813 TSVLAANRSM
-823 MKLYGGLVTDKKL
+823 MKLYGGMVADRKL
-836 RGLFLNRILA
+836 RQLFLTRILA
-846 EHNLARKMLDE
+846 EHSLTRKMLDE
-857 LSGSKLSEGRPRL
+857 LSGSRLTEGRPRL

-896 KKVADG
+896 KHVAAG

>member
-1 MRVFAPPCYD
+1 
-11 FRRMAI
+11 MAI

-36 TCFVEVLEQLGH
+36 TCFVEVLEQLDH

-106 SDPGSWGRALRALVA
+106 SDPGSWGRALRALA
-121 AGLTDK
+121 DAGLTDK
-127 QIVKRLNRMR
+127 QIAKRLNRMR

-188 LERLWRTGEF
+188 LERLWRTGEI

-259 VGGDRDGHPLVTS
+259 VGGDRDGHPLVTA
-272 EVTSRA
+272 EVTTRA
-278 LNLFRATAI
+278 LNLFRSTAI
-287 GICNERL
+287 AICNERL
-294 EALGQRLSLGD
+294 ETLGQRLSLGD
-305 HLQEPPAVFVRQ
+305 HLQEPPAVFIRQ
-317 VAKHAAFHGEAGEAA
+317 VEKHAAAHGEAGEAA
-332 VRRNVGETWRQY
+332 LKRNIGETWRQY
-344 VNLIRLRLPNVE
+344 INLIHLRLPNPV
-356 GELGQG
+356 GALGQG
-362 QHRSPEGV
+362 QHRTPEGV

-381 FEVGA
+381 IEVGA

-452 ELRSTRPFLREQ
+452 ELRSTRPFMREQ
-464 ASIGPEADA
+464 ASIGNEADA
-473 VVACHRALATHIGH
+473 VVACHRALVEHIDQ

-516 AGLTAGGSDDAYCL
+516 AGLTAGGSEDAYCL

-644 SIQGEMRV
+644 TIQGEMRV

-691 RSETAQAKVMDRLA
+691 RSEAAQAKVMDRLA
-705 EFSREAYQDL
+705 EFSREAYQEL

-792 EIIRKNY
+792 EVIRKNY

-836 RGLFLNRILA
+836 RSLFLNRILA

>member
-1 MRVFAPPCYD
+1 
-11 FRRMAI
+11 MAI

-36 TCFVEVLEQLGH
+36 TCFVEVLEQLDH

-63 RGVQLFS
+63 RGVQIFS

-106 SDPGSWGRALRALVA
+106 SDPGSWGRALRALVD

-127 QIVKRLNRMR
+127 QIAKRLNRMR

-188 LERLWRTGEF
+188 LERLWRTGEI

-259 VGGDRDGHPLVTS
+259 VGGDRDGHPLVTA
-272 EVTSRA
+272 EVTARA
-278 LNLFRATAI
+278 LNLFRSTAI
-287 GICNERL
+287 AICNERL
-294 EALGQRLSLGD
+294 ETLGQRLSLGD
-305 HLQEPPAVFVRQ
+305 HLQSPPPVFIRQ
-317 VAKHAAFHGEAGEAA
+317 VEKHAAAHGEAGEAA
-332 VRRNVGETWRQY
+332 LKRNIGETWRQY
-344 VNLIRLRLPNVE
+344 VNLVHLRLPNTV
-356 GELGQG
+356 GELGPG
-362 QHRSPEGV
+362 QHRTPEGV

-381 FEVGA
+381 IEVGA

-473 VVACHRALATHIGH
+473 AVACHRALVTHIDQ

-691 RSETAQAKVMDRLA
+691 RSEAAQAKVMDRLA
-705 EFSREAYQDL
+705 EFSREAYQEL

-792 EIIRKNY
+792 EVIRKNY

-836 RGLFLNRILA
+836 RSLFLNRILA

-902 DRKEADALLPQMLL
+902 DRKEADALRPQMLL

>member
-1 MRVFAPPCYD
+1 
-11 FRRMAI
+11 MAI

-36 TCFVEVLEQLGH
+36 TCFVEVLEQLDH

-106 SDPGSWGRALRALVA
+106 SDPGSWGRALRALVD

-127 QIVKRLNRMR
+127 QIAKRLNRMR

-231 RQAWEEAGLDP
+231 RQAWEEAGFDP

-259 VGGDRDGHPLVTS
+259 VGGDRDGHPLVTA
-272 EVTSRA
+272 EVTTRA
-278 LNLFRATAI
+278 LNLFRSTAI
-287 GICNERL
+287 AICNERL
-294 EALGQRLSLGD
+294 ETLGQRLSLGD
-305 HLQEPPAVFVRQ
+305 HLQSPPPVFIRQ
-317 VAKHAAFHGEAGEAA
+317 VEKHAAAHGEAGEAA
-332 VRRNVGETWRQY
+332 IKRNVGETWRQY
-344 VNLIRLRLPNVE
+344 VNLIHLRLPNPV
-356 GELGQG
+356 GALGQG
-362 QHRSPEGV
+362 QHRTPEGV

-381 FEVGA
+381 IEVGA

-464 ASIGPEADA
+464 ASIGNEADA
-473 VVACHRALATHIGH
+473 VVACHRALVTHIDQ

-565 RRDAG
+565 RREAG

-691 RSETAQAKVMDRLA
+691 RSEAAQAKVMDRLA

-771 SGWYGVGSALA
+771 SGWYGVGSVLA

-792 EIIRKNY
+792 EVIRKNY

-836 RGLFLNRILA
+836 RSLFLNRILA

>member
-1 MRVFAPPCYD
+1 
-11 FRRMAI
+11 
-17 SNDLAR
+17 
-23 GLKKV
+23 
-28 DKDLDFMM
+28 
-36 TCFVEVLEQLGH
+36 
-48 KDLAGTLPWMGKRKL
+48 
-63 RGVQLFS
+63 
-70 YRGVQAYSIAFQLL
+70 
-84 NMVEENASAQ
+84 
-94 SKRLREDKHGLA
+94 
-106 SDPGSWGRALRALVA
+106 
-121 AGLTDK
+121 
-127 QIVKRLNRMR
+127 
-137 VEPVLTAH
+137 
-145 PTEAKRA
+145 
-152 TVLEIHREIYKLLV
+152 
-166 RRENNMW
+166 
-173 TAAEQRAIR
+173 
-182 EEIKVA
+182 
-188 LERLWRTGEF
+188 
-198 YHQKPDVQSEL
+198 
-209 RNINYFLSKVFPDA
+209 
-223 VVSMDLRL
+223 MDLRL

-259 VGGDRDGHPLVTS
+259 VGGDRDGHPLVTA
-272 EVTSRA
+272 EVTARA
-278 LNLFRATAI
+278 LNLFRSTAI
-287 GICNERL
+287 AICNERL
-294 EALGQRLSLGD
+294 ETLGQRLSLGD
-305 HLQEPPAVFVRQ
+305 HLQSPPPVFIRQ
-317 VAKHAAFHGEAGEAA
+317 VEKHAAAHGEAGEAA
-332 VRRNVGETWRQY
+332 LKRNIGETWRQY
-344 VNLIRLRLPNVE
+344 VNLVRLRLPNTV
-356 GELGQG
+356 GELGPG
-362 QHRSPEGV
+362 QHRTPEGV

-381 FEVGA
+381 IEVGA

-473 VVACHRALATHIGH
+473 AVACHRALVTHIDQ

-691 RSETAQAKVMDRLA
+691 RSEAAQAKVMDRLA
-705 EFSREAYQDL
+705 EFSREAYQEL

-792 EIIRKNY
+792 EVIRKNY

-836 RGLFLNRILA
+836 RSLFLNRILA